1 MLMVFSL
8 LVERKGA
15 IPNAMLSLITATGA
29 EDAGL
34 DSAMAVSR
42 LLLERESNTNNQKI
56 MGTFDCP
63 RHKL

>member
-1 MLMVFSL
+1 ML
-8 LVERKGA
+8 
-15 IPNAMLSLITATGA
+15 NAMLSLVTATGA

-42 LLLERESNTNNQKI
+42 LLLERESNTNNQKL

-63 RHKL
+63 THKL